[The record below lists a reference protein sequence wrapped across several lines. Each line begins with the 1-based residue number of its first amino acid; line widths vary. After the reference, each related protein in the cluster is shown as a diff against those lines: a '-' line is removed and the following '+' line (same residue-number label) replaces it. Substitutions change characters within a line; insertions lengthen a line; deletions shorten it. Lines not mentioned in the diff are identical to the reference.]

1 MSYKDE
7 SFFLLQR
14 TSNDGSR
21 VSILL
26 ATLGHCCLNWSYPIL
41 SMRFL
46 ETIKSHKKWRNYFPF
61 LSHICCYF
69 NLITSFANIMI
80 QEQQTRLSLH
90 FKKRVS
96 DSREATLILYVT
108 KSTQDSDDAHDLVG
122 YDQPKLRLAWSK
134 ICTLSHRNIT
144 SSLK

>member
-14 TSNDGSR
+14 TSNDVFTCIDFASD
-21 VSILL
+21 I
-26 ATLGHCCLNWSYPIL
+26 CCLNWSYPIL

-46 ETIKSHKKWRNYFPF
+46 ETIKSHRKWRNYFPF

-69 NLITSFANIMI
+69 NLITSFANII

-90 FKKRVS
+90 FKKCIRFKGGNPDIVCHKKH
-96 DSREATLILYVT
+96 SRYWWCAY
-108 KSTQDSDDAHDLVG
+108 LVG
-122 YDQPKLRLAWSK
+122 YDQPKFRLAWSK
-134 ICTLSHRNIT
+134 ICTVSHRNIT